1 VEVITLH
8 ALDAEAKVLTTEHV
22 ENAILFKT
30 LVIVLFQRVEE
41 VMVLLVEQ
49 DQLEQQDLR
58 AVLER

>member
-8 ALDAEAKVLTTEHV
+8 ALDAEAKVLMTEHV

-30 LVIVLFQRVEE
+30 HAIVLFQRAEE

-49 DQLEQQDLR
+49 DQLEQQDLQAALVR
-58 AVLER
+58 

>member
-8 ALDAEAKVLTTEHV
+8 ALDAEAKVLMTEHV

-30 LVIVLFQRVEE
+30 HAIVLFQRAEE

-49 DQLEQQDLR
+49 DLQAALVR
-58 AVLER
+58 